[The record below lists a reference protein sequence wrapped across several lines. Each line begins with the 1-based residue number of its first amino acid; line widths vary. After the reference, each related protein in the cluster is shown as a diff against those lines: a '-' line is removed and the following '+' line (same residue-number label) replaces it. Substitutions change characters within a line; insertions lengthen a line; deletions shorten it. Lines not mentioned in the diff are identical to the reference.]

1 MSFSKQPREHGFSLV
16 EIMIAVVVGMIGIL
30 VIMQVFLVAEGQK
43 RATTGGADAQENA
56 LMAMFTLEREL
67 RVAGLGLVG
76 LGCTTINA
84 YNANMAPTNYNF
96 NPWPVTIVRDNP
108 AAGSDKIT
116 VLYSSS
122 AFGNIP
128 TTLTNPAPVSSA
140 VINVVANGDGFIQ
153 GNLFIVSN
161 PPQACT
167 MLQASQDGQ
176 KTGSD
181 WNIQHNPG
189 GAYIYN
195 PPGGNNIFPAGGY
208 PVGARVTNMGSI
220 VNHEYYVQN
229 NNLMMRDVTLANSAT
244 NPIALVSG
252 VVSIRAQYGRDTNAD
267 GFVDAYDNT
276 APATATDVLAV
287 RLAVVARSGQLE
299 TTAVSPATLTLWSG
313 GTTANGGAIALD
325 ATAQT
330 YRYKT
335 YQTTVPLRNVLWN
348 N

>member
-43 RATTGGADAQENA
+43 RTTTGGADAQENA
-56 LMAMFTLEREL
+56 LMAMFTLERDL
-67 RVAGLGLVG
+67 RATGLGLVG

-84 YNANMAPTNYNF
+84 YNANMSPTTYTF
-96 NPWPVTIVRDNP
+96 NPWPVTVVRDNP

-116 VLYSSS
+116 TLYSNS
-122 AFGNIP
+122 AFGNIS
-128 TTLTNPAPVSSA
+128 TTLTTTAPTSSA
-140 VINVVANGDGFIQ
+140 QINVANGAGFVQ
-153 GNLFIVSN
+153 NNLFIVSSAAL
-161 PPQACT
+161 PCT
-167 MLQASQDGQ
+167 ILQASQDGQ

-181 WNIQHNPG
+181 WNLQHNPG
-189 GAYIYN
+189 GAYVYN
-195 PPGGNNIFPAGGY
+195 PPGGQNIFPAGGY
-208 PVGARVTNMGSI
+208 PVGARLTNLGSM
-220 VNHEYYVQN
+220 VNREYYVAN
-229 NNLMMRDVTLANSAT
+229 NNLMMRDVNLPNSAS

-252 VVSIRAQYGRDTNAD
+252 VISIRAQYGRDTNAD
-267 GFVDAYDNT
+267 GYVDTYDNT

-299 TTAVSPATLTLWSG
+299 TIAVSPATLVLWSG
-313 GTTANGGAIALD
+313 GTTTNGGAIALD
-325 ATAQT
+325 STAQT